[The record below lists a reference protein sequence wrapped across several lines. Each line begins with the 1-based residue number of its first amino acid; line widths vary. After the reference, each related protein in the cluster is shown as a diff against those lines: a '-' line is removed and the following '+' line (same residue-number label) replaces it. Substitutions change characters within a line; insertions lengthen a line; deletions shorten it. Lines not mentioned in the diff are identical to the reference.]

1 MVDYVWLVFFLVG
14 FSEWL
19 FLFGLMV
26 IRNLLIVIDEV
37 GDIVF
42 RYYSFIYFFSFFLF
56 NVCIMLDVIRI
67 FKLNM
72 FIGVFR
78 CFLNIVIVRDL

>member
-19 FLFGLMV
+19 FLFVLMV

-56 NVCIMLDVIRI
+56 NVCIMLNVIRI

>member
-1 MVDYVWLVFFLVG
+1 MVDYVWLVFLFVG

-67 FKLNM
+67 F
-72 FIGVFR
+72 
-78 CFLNIVIVRDL
+78 

>member
-67 FKLNM
+67 F
-72 FIGVFR
+72 
-78 CFLNIVIVRDL
+78 

>member
-1 MVDYVWLVFFLVG
+1 MVDYVWLVFLFVG

-56 NVCIMLDVIRI
+56 NVCIMLNVIRI

>member
-1 MVDYVWLVFFLVG
+1 MVDYVWLVFLFVG

-37 GDIVF
+37 GDIVL

-67 FKLNM
+67 F
-72 FIGVFR
+72 
-78 CFLNIVIVRDL
+78 

>member
-1 MVDYVWLVFFLVG
+1 MVDYVWLVFLIVG

-67 FKLNM
+67 F
-72 FIGVFR
+72 
-78 CFLNIVIVRDL
+78 

>member
-1 MVDYVWLVFFLVG
+1 MVDYVWLVFLFVG